1 MERERG
7 WVVRC
12 SILLLLPHS
21 VWQIARPCL
30 LLIYPRLLGQQP
42 LFTNAWSLCSPHVPS
57 KWMCNDHSPGHW
69 AAYLPL
75 VRILN
80 TRSIIPQLE
89 TGSME
94 KLAPPVCRAFIIPGL
109 HQEELSDSPQTLIAG
124 NVITGSLINYKLPL
138 VLIISKIDWKNPE
151 LQFMLLFIVVC
162 EVGPGFKVHFQTALL
177 CCYTCAPGQNFKRY
191 FSHSAMRAHKW
202 CRCL

>member
-1 MERERG
+1 
-7 WVVRC
+7 
-12 SILLLLPHS
+12 
-21 VWQIARPCL
+21 
-30 LLIYPRLLGQQP
+30 
-42 LFTNAWSLCSPHVPS
+42 
-57 KWMCNDHSPGHW
+57 MCNDHSPGHW

-138 VLIISKIDWKNPE
+138 VLIISKID
-151 LQFMLLFIVVC
+151 
-162 EVGPGFKVHFQTALL
+162 
-177 CCYTCAPGQNFKRY
+177 
-191 FSHSAMRAHKW
+191 
-202 CRCL
+202 